1 MTLPAHASPDVLKS
15 RLGTGRRLRPN
26 GMQIWS
32 GCVAATKAGK
42 EDRNDASAAKE
53 GQTSPAPAPFSFHRI
68 SPSLSLRSLCNALW
82 HAAKLRLTHSLTH
95 SLRYWMKRGGD
106 RERDGSLTESN
117 SIVERILEAMPDQRR
132 RCDVASSLMQN
143 SRDRLCRHH
152 RRSSSG
158 PSPPL
163 RGSASSSCCC

>member
-1 MTLPAHASPDVLKS
+1 
-15 RLGTGRRLRPN
+15 
-26 GMQIWS
+26 MQIWS

-42 EDRNDASAAKE
+42 EDRNDAFAANE

-68 SPSLSLRSLCNALW
+68 SPTSLPSFIVQRSLARGKI
-82 HAAKLRLTHSLTH
+82 AAHSLTH
-95 SLRYWMKRGGD
+95 SLVLRYWMKRGRD

-143 SRDRLCRHH
+143 SRGRLCRHR

>member
-1 MTLPAHASPDVLKS
+1 
-15 RLGTGRRLRPN
+15 
-26 GMQIWS
+26 MQIWS

-53 GQTSPAPAPFSFHRI
+53 GQTSPARARPFFI
-68 SPSLSLRSLCNALW
+68 SSHFANVSPFVHCATLFGTRQNCG
-82 HAAKLRLTHSLTH
+82 SLTH
-95 SLRYWMKRGGD
+95 SLRYWMKRGRD

-143 SRDRLCRHH
+143 SRGRLCRHR

>member
-1 MTLPAHASPDVLKS
+1 MACKYGLAAWLRRRQGRKTVTMLPPPKRD
-15 RLGTGRRLRPN
+15 RP
-26 GMQIWS
+26 
-32 GCVAATKAGK
+32 
-42 EDRNDASAAKE
+42 RP
-53 GQTSPAPAPFSFHRI
+53 PAPAPFSFHRI
-68 SPSLSLRSLCNALW
+68 SPTSLPSFIVQRSLARGKI
-82 HAAKLRLTHSLTH
+82 AAHSLTH
-95 SLRYWMKRGGD
+95 SLVLRYWMKRGRD

-143 SRDRLCRHH
+143 SRGRLCRHR